1 MCWRQLQDFDT
12 SPLRTLGDA
21 SNLKRSWCPLTDLYV
36 ITDARKKVATSKQ
49 LEVKPANMLVD
60 FWIGITICASLEC
73 TMSRR

>member
-21 SNLKRSWCPLTDLYV
+21 SNLNGNWSPLTDLYV
-36 ITDARKKVATSKQ
+36 ITDARKKVPSSKQ

-60 FWIGITICASLEC
+60 FWIRRTICASLKC
-73 TMSRR
+73 IMSRR